1 MNKQTAVQFL
11 IEKIDFDANVRC
23 FSKDEWKEIFEQ
35 AKQMEKEQIV
45 NAVDG
50 FPLYTRDL
58 LGDDY
63 YNELYGGQ
71 DESK

>member
-1 MNKQTAVQFL
+1 MSNQTAVQFL

-63 YNELYGGQ
+63 YNELYG
-71 DESK
+71 

>member
-1 MNKQTAVQFL
+1 MEKEQTAVDWLEEQYYESEGKLTRHDF
-11 IEKIDFDANVRC
+11 EK
-23 FSKDEWKEIFEQ
+23 
-35 AKQMEKEQIV
+35 AKKMQREQIV

-63 YNELYGGQ
+63 YNELYGG
-71 DESK
+71 EN

>member
-1 MNKQTAVQFL
+1 
-11 IEKIDFDANVRC
+11 
-23 FSKDEWKEIFEQ
+23 
-35 AKQMEKEQIV
+35 MEKEQIV

-63 YNELYGGQ
+63 YNELYGGDN
-71 DESK
+71 DE

>member
-1 MNKQTAVQFL
+1 MNKQTAVKFL

-63 YNELYGGQ
+63 YNELYGG
-71 DESK
+71 ENE